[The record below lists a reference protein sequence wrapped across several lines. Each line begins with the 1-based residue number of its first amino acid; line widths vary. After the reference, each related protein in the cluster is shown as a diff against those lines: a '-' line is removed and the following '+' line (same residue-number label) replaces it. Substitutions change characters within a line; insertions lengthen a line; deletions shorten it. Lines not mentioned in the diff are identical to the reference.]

1 MSYTLMIVDD
11 EEIVRTMLGEVLTDA
26 GYTVSTAAD
35 GQEALET
42 LELQGAAFFD
52 FILCDI
58 KMPRVDGL
66 QFLDRAH
73 AMGCP
78 APIVMMSAYGTVDT
92 AIRAIHLGAYDY
104 ISKPFK
110 TDEVL
115 FTLRKAEERERLLR
129 ENQALRNA
137 AQHAHHLENV
147 IARSARMR
155 AAVELMKRVADYRST
170 VLFSGENGTGKELL
184 GRALHYSSN
193 RKDAPFVAV
202 SCSGM
207 PDQLLEAELFGQERG
222 AFIDATRTKRG
233 ALEEAQG
240 GTLFLKEIC
249 HLAPFLQVR
258 LLKALQEG
266 ISRRVGGSRD
276 IPVDVRV
283 MAAAVGDLDEA
294 VREDRFREDL
304 FYRLNVIT
312 IRVPPLRER
321 RDDLPLLATMLLQR
335 FARETATP
343 VRSLTPDAL
352 EALLRYSWKG
362 NVRELENVIERAV
375 LLADGPTIDAA
386 RLAASL
392 VEEDGD
398 GLLALGPEDCSIKK
412 VVARVEEELIR
423 RALRKTGGNRTT
435 ASRILEISHR
445 TLLYKIK
452 DYAIQA

>member
-1 MSYTLMIVDD
+1 MSHTLLIVDD

-26 GYTVSTAAD
+26 DYTVSEAAD
-35 GQEALET
+35 GQAALDL
-42 LELQGAAFFD
+42 LELQGPAFFD

-66 QFLDRAH
+66 QFLDRAR
-73 AMGCP
+73 ALGCP
-78 APIVMMSAYGTVDT
+78 APIVMMSAYGTMDT
-92 AIRAIHLGAYDY
+92 AIHAIHLGAYDY

-129 ENQALRNA
+129 ENQELRRA
-137 AQHAHHLENV
+137 VQEAHGLEKV
-147 IARSARMR
+147 VARSTRMR
-155 AAVELMKRVADYRST
+155 AAVELLKRVADYRST
-170 VLFSGENGTGKELL
+170 VLLSGEPGTGKELL
-184 GRALHYSSN
+184 GRALHYSSK
-193 RKDAPFVAV
+193 RRDAPFVAI

-207 PDQLLEAELFGQERG
+207 PDHLLEAELFGQERG

-240 GTLFLKEIC
+240 GTLFLKEITQM
-249 HLAPFLQVR
+249 APFLQVR

-266 ISRRVGGSRD
+266 SARRVGGSRD
-276 IPVDVRV
+276 IGVDVRV
-283 MAAAVGDLDEA
+283 LAAATGDLEEA
-294 VREDRFREDL
+294 VKEGRFREDL

-321 RDDLPLLATMLLQR
+321 RDDLPLLANLFLHR
-335 FARETATP
+335 FARETETP

-362 NVRELENVIERAV
+362 NVRELENVLERAV
-375 LLADGPTIDAA
+375 VLADAPVIDADH
-386 RLAASL
+386 LAPWLA
-392 VEEDGD
+392 EEDQD
-398 GLLALGPEDCSIKK
+398 GRLALGPDDCSIKK

-423 RALRKTGGNRTT
+423 RALRRTGGNRTT
-435 ASRILEISHR
+435 ASRLLEISHR

-452 DYAIQA
+452 DYGIQG